1 MIVSGIRFC
10 LTESNEIRYFLCS
23 EVSVTGIKKLRH
35 LLESLANED
44 QYLFG
49 KADFAPVFPELSPAA
64 LKMLISR
71 SVSDGLLDP
80 VCRGIYRYPRL
91 SPPHGLLL
99 CHTASKLR
107 AGTFNYI
114 SLESALSDAGVISQ
128 MPIQWL
134 TLMSGGR
141 SGKISCGKWGTIEF
155 VHTVKTPGQLAPD
168 LVYDGRCRLWR
179 ASVSLAMRDMR
190 SCRRSMDLVDRE
202 AVDES
207 L

>member
-1 MIVSGIRFC
+1 
-10 LTESNEIRYFLCS
+10 
-23 EVSVTGIKKLRH
+23 VTGIRKLRH
-35 LLESLANED
+35 LLEGLADDEH
-44 QYLFG
+44 YLFG
-49 KADFAPVFPELSPAA
+49 SADFAPVFPELSPAA
-64 LKMLISR
+64 LKMLLSR

-80 VCRGIYRYPRL
+80 VCRGIYLYPRV
-91 SPPHGLLL
+91 SWPRGLVL

-107 AGTFNYI
+107 ALTFNYI
-114 SLESALSDAGVISQ
+114 SLESALSDSGVISQ

-141 SGKISCGKWGTIEF
+141 SGKINCGKWGTIEF
-155 VHTVKTPGQLAPD
+155 VHTFKTPGQLAPD

-179 ASVSLAMRDMR
+179 ASVSLALRDMR
-190 SCRRSMDLVDRE
+190 SCRRSMDLVNLE